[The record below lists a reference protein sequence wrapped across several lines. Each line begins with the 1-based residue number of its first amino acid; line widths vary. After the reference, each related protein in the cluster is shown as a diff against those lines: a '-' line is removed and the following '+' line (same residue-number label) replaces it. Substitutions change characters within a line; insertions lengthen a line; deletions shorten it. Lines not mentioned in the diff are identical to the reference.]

1 MPFFYDVPVNIL
13 VEMYIPVDFMITWTW
28 FFDGHV

>member
-13 VEMYIPVDFMITWTW
+13 VEIYIPVDFVITWL
-28 FFDGHV
+28 FDGNV